1 MKSLAEC
8 IADDI
13 MSMIIIEGR
22 FHPGEKILNESD
34 FAKELFVSRSTF
46 REAVKILSERGVLIV
61 RHGSGMYVSKDVLEN
76 RENRF
81 KRYESKIDARELNEI
96 RMMIEPETA
105 YYAAL
110 RASNHEL
117 KRIAYYGQLVE
128 NKIVAGVTDRRTEE
142 IRFHLSIARA
152 AHNSFM
158 DRLAPTIFDAIDK
171 SRNVFNLEEVRQGTL
186 LDHRMIIQ
194 YLNERNA
201 DFARTAMRSHM
212 LRGIQALK
220 MER

>member
-22 FHPGEKILNESD
+22 FMPGEKILNESD

-46 REAVKILSERGVLIV
+46 REAIKILSERGVLNV
-61 RHGSGMYVSKDVLEN
+61 RHGSGTYVCEDVLEN
-76 RENRF
+76 KGNKF
-81 KRYESKIDARELNEI
+81 TRYESGIDALELNEI
-96 RMMIEPETA
+96 RLMIEPETA
-105 YYAAL
+105 YLAAL

-117 KRIAYYGQLVE
+117 ERIAYYGQLVE
-128 NKIVAGVTDRRTEE
+128 EKIKAGIPDRRTEE

-171 SRNVFNLEEVRQGTL
+171 SRNVFNLEEVRQGTI
-186 LDHRMIIQ
+186 LDHRMIVQ
-194 YLNERNA
+194 YLRERNA
-201 DFARTAMRSHM
+201 DFARTVMRSHM

-220 MER
+220 EEK